1 MNDLGKLANI
11 AEIIGAI
18 IVVGGLMFAV
28 LQMRQTRQQR
38 RELAAIEL
46 FRFFGNPKFTAAY
59 KRILRLPAG
68 LSADD
73 IQNNDTGL
81 EDAAMLISATL
92 ESIGVMTFQRI
103 VPFVVV
109 KNLIGTSGQTLW
121 SKLEPWVTMLR
132 QEQGEDTVF
141 EWFQWLAERLE
152 QEEHNDPLP
161 AYIAHKKWQPSNTSQ
176 EL

>member
-11 AEIIGAI
+11 AEIVGAI

-68 LSADD
+68 LTADD
-73 IQNNDTGL
+73 IQKNDTGL

-109 KNLIGTSGQTLW
+109 KNLIGTSGPALW
-121 SKLEPWVTMLR
+121 TKLEPWVTMLR
-132 QEQGEDTVF
+132 QEQGADTVF
-141 EWFQWLAERLE
+141 EWFQWLAERLD
-152 QEEHNDPLP
+152 QEEHMDPLP
-161 AYIAHKKWQPSNTSQ
+161 AYVAHKRWQPSNISQ
-176 EL
+176 EF